1 MSSATPH
8 GPGPDERVRVLALLG
23 VLAVC
28 VATPASRHAALVMN
42 ILFLVC
48 LGVAWRASWRAG
60 GARVLIVLPVIAAVT
75 LWLPFVP
82 PPAPETPTVW
92 LGLHIYPSGVH
103 TAIGVALKVFAA
115 TGAAV
120 LLSATVPTDRLWAS
134 LAWMRVPPSLV
145 TGLVVTF
152 RSIHVLAEEV
162 RRMRHGLVARGY
174 RGRSF
179 REIRSIGRLIG
190 ALFVRSH
197 ERQER
202 MYSAM
207 VARGFDGH
215 VRPAPFPAP
224 LGAKGWVQAGAIVFA
239 GAALGLFA

>member
-1 MSSATPH
+1 MN
-8 GPGPDERVRVLALLG
+8 DERARVLALLG

-28 VATPASRHAALVMN
+28 VVMPVGRHVALVAN
-42 ILFLVC
+42 IVLLAGLGATWRVRWRRAIPRLLF
-48 LGVAWRASWRAG
+48 
-60 GARVLIVLPVIAAVT
+60 VLPVLIAVT
-75 LWLPFVP
+75 IWLPFVP
-82 PPAPETPTVW
+82 QGASEPPALW
-92 LGLHIYPSGVH
+92 LGLRVYPTGVH
-103 TAIGVALKVFAA
+103 AAIGVALKVFAA

-120 LLSATVPTDRLWAS
+120 LISATVPTDRLWAS

-174 RGRSF
+174 RGRSV

-202 MYSAM
+202 VYSAM
-207 VARGFDGH
+207 VARGFDGC

-224 LGAKGWVQAGAIVFA
+224 LGATGWAVAGTIVCA
-239 GAALGLFA
+239 SAVMGILA